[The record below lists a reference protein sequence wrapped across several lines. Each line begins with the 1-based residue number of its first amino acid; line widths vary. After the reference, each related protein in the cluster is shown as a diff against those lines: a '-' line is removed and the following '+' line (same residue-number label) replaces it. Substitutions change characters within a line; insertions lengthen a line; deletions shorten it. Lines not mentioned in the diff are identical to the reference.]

1 MLLSREKINHLSKI
15 ILQDFDDREEL
26 DYLQEPNDV
35 RLHIVKVITDELK
48 VDDEIDATVRKTL
61 ESYSRNIREGSG
73 EWDILYE
80 KHYKGEMDRRGFREH

>member
-1 MLLSREKINHLSKI
+1 MLLSREKINYLSKI
-15 ILQDFDDREEL
+15 ILQDFDNREEL

-48 VDDEIDATVRKTL
+48 VDDEIDAAVRKTL
-61 ESYSRNIREGSG
+61 ESYSRNIREGSS

-80 KHYKGEMDRRGFREH
+80 KHYKGEMDRRGFREP